1 MKKPFL
7 SILLVLFLLMQ
18 IPAQEVADSSYS
30 DLLPEPLHPRIEQ
43 LITTILSRYHYKK
56 IALDDSLSS
65 EIFNRYIESLDYNK
79 VYFLQSDIDRLEKLY
94 RYELVQDLKKGIV
107 MPAFFM
113 FNIFR
118 DRFTERNKYIQ
129 KRLDKPFNFTIDEYY
144 DYDREKAPW
153 SKSTAQLDSI
163 WRKRLKNDAL
173 NLILAGKT
181 EEEARQTLKKR
192 YKTLYKRMGK
202 YQSEDVFQLFM
213 NAFAGSYDPHTSY
226 FSPKAKDDFN
236 IRMRQSLE
244 GIGARLMSEND
255 YTKVVEIV
263 PGGPADKQGI
273 LQPND
278 RITAVG
284 QGDEGEM
291 VDVVGWRID
300 DVVQL
305 IRGKKGTV
313 VRLKV
318 IPAGKKVSDPQKII
332 RIVRE
337 KVKLEDSIAESD
349 TLEIKRNGEV
359 IKIGVIHIPSFYLDW
374 DGMRSHDPDYH
385 STSRDVKKLIS
396 ELTSAGVKGIL
407 IDLRK
412 DGGGFLTEAVNLTG
426 LFVRTG
432 PVVQVRQSDGSV
444 KVEEIEDEGVHYD
457 GPLVVLIDRFSA
469 SASEIFAAAIQDYGR
484 GLIVGTQ
491 SYGKGTVQNAMDLTR
506 FFPRTKH
513 KFGQLKL
520 TVAKFY
526 RINGGSTQ
534 HKGVFP
540 DISFP
545 SRWTA
550 EEVGESSNKNA
561 LLWDHIQPLTYQKVN
576 DIQPKIITK
585 LQKEHQQ
592 RIKKDKAYK
601 EYVDDVDEF
610 KKEREITT
618 VSLLESK
625 RKKEREKKEAKENKD
640 SGEKDK
646 KDKKNKKKKDILL
659 DESAN
664 ILTDLILLS

>member
-1 MKKPFL
+1 M
-7 SILLVLFLLMQ
+7 
-18 IPAQEVADSSYS
+18 
-30 DLLPEPLHPRIEQ
+30 
-43 LITTILSRYHYKK
+43 
-56 IALDDSLSS
+56 
-65 EIFNRYIESLDYNK
+65 
-79 VYFLQSDIDRLEKLY
+79 
-94 RYELVQDLKKGIV
+94 
-107 MPAFFM
+107 
-113 FNIFR
+113 
-118 DRFTERNKYIQ
+118 
-129 KRLDKPFNFTIDEYY
+129 
-144 DYDREKAPW
+144 
-153 SKSTAQLDSI
+153 
-163 WRKRLKNDAL
+163 
-173 NLILAGKT
+173 
-181 EEEARQTLKKR
+181 
-192 YKTLYKRMGK
+192 
-202 YQSEDVFQLFM
+202 FQLFM

-349 TLEIKRNGEV
+349 TLEIKRNGEI

-385 STSRDVKKLIS
+385 STSRDVKKLIT